1 MVEKVLKATESAKG
15 LLQRLQEQMEQLK
28 LDGNNELWAVR
39 AELQSAND
47 KNANLQAEKELADHE
62 ADRQRRR
69 AEVAERRA
77 DTAAV
82 AAASQGQDRLQADTH
97 RLQMEERVR
106 VADQKL
112 DAQIRTGQR
121 LLAAKDHELGAQV
134 AAHAAEL
141 SKALK
146 WKSVFGVEQNKA
158 SKLSG
163 DVRQL
168 QLEVA
173 QASAASDELCEQ
185 MGRLELEKKQLRLDL
200 MDHDREVDEASEL
213 GSAVRELLKLL
224 KDELL
229 EERKAILENL
239 KSLFTDKRNRAQ
251 FGEELGKVVRDLQKL
266 LKDELEG
273 NRTKNTLEALKL
285 LFADKRSRARCVDGT
300 CAFAATCT
308 FTGRLA

>member
-1 MVEKVLKATESAKG
+1 
-15 LLQRLQEQMEQLK
+15 MEQLK

-39 AELQSAND
+39 AELQSSND

-97 RLQMEERVR
+97 RLHMEERVR

-141 SKALK
+141 GKALK
-146 WKSVFGVEQNKA
+146 WKSFFGVEQKKA
-158 SKLSG
+158 SKLSE
-163 DVRQL
+163 DVRRL
-168 QLEVA
+168 QLELA
-173 QASAASDELCEQ
+173 QAGAASDELCEQ
-185 MGRLELEKKQLRLDL
+185 MARLKLDKKQLRLDL
-200 MDHDREVDEASEL
+200 NGGDREVDEAKEL
-213 GSAVRELLKLL
+213 GRAVSELLKFL
-224 KDELL
+224 KEEF
-229 EERKAILENL
+229 EERDPKT
-239 KSLFTDKRNRAQ
+239 K
-251 FGEELGKVVRDLQKL
+251 KL
-266 LKDELEG
+266 
-273 NRTKNTLEALKL
+273 TKTKETLEALKL
-285 LFADKRSRARCVDGT
+285 LFADKRNRAQCVDGRR
-300 CAFAATCT
+300 AFAATCCPVLVDYSYPESCAVA
-308 FTGRLA
+308 TG